1 MKKKII
7 VLLLVVALIPSA
19 IFAND
24 ILQLG
29 LNVGYKPTLSQMM
42 EGGELDDYFKW
53 EYFTFAPELK
63 LNLFFIDFDASAYF
77 NFGNNAILIDT
88 QLASDLY
95 FKLSVVKLALGV
107 GINMPFLYSGDTW
120 TMNGHLLENAG
131 DAFAESKLVYRAGV
145 TVNLAILSVG
155 LNAAVPC
162 KGTFSA
168 SNAGDIFNPMWES
181 TRVSAVVL
189 FGF

>member
-1 MKKKII
+1 MIMKKKII

-120 TMNGHLLENAG
+120 TMNGHPLDEAGAAFMNANL
-131 DAFAESKLVYRAGV
+131 AYRAGLGLDFGKFNMM
-145 TVNLAILSVG
+145 VNYSV
-155 LNAAVPC
+155 PT
-162 KGTFSA
+162 KGTFS
-168 SNAGDIFNPMWES
+168 NPDFAPRWDGGQFS
-181 TRVSAVVL
+181 LGLLIDL
-189 FGF
+189 F